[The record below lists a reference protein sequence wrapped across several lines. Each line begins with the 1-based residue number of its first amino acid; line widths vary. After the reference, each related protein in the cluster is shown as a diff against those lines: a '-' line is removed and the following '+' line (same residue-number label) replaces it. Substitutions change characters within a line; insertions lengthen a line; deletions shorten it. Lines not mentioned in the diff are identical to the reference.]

1 MRLSSVCL
9 ACTLVAVPLWAVAAP
24 RAVYLGTYQIPDRV
38 EYLGG
43 FSGLEFSDDGKS
55 FVALSDSAALAS
67 GTVTRDERGAITGVS
82 FDGPPV
88 RLKDAKGAL
97 LTDPEDDSEGLAF
110 APDGSL
116 YLSFELMNRVAKFGR
131 DGVLIETL
139 PVPREFYGFEYN
151 AGPEALAIAPDG
163 AIFTLPEGD
172 AGGMTSDP
180 MFRFQGGV
188 WDVLFKIGEDAT
200 WRPVGADFGPD
211 GRLYLLERDFWPLV
225 GFKSRLRL
233 IGFDEGGVTSE
244 ETLFETQAGLH
255 GNLEGLSI
263 WADTAGA
270 VHATMITDNN
280 FLAIQDSAF
289 VDYRIED

>member
-116 YLSFELMNRVAKFGR
+116 YISFELMNRVAKFGR

-172 AGGMTSDP
+172 AGGMASDP
-180 MFRFQGGV
+180 MFRFRGWRLGCSVQDWRGRHLAACRGGFRAGWAAVSV
-188 WDVLFKIGEDAT
+188 WNGIS
-200 WRPVGADFGPD
+200 
-211 GRLYLLERDFWPLV
+211 GRWWGSSRDC
-225 GFKSRLRL
+225 
-233 IGFDEGGVTSE
+233 GGS
-244 ETLFETQAGLH
+244 GL
-255 GNLEGLSI
+255 
-263 WADTAGA
+263 TKA
-270 VHATMITDNN
+270 V
-280 FLAIQDSAF
+280 
-289 VDYRIED
+289 

>member
-1 MRLSSVCL
+1 MPLG
-9 ACTLVAVPLWAVAAP
+9 AAAVP

-43 FSGLEFSDDGKS
+43 FSGLEFSEDGNS

-67 GTVTRDERGAITGVS
+67 GTVVRDERGAITGVS

-88 RLKDAKGAL
+88 RLKDANGAL
-97 LTDPEDDSEGLAF
+97 MSDPADDSEGLAF

-116 YLSFELMNRVAKFGR
+116 YISFELMNRVAKFGR

-139 PVPREFYGFEYN
+139 PIPREFYVFEYN
-151 AGPEALAIAPDG
+151 AGPEGLAIGPDG
-163 AIFTLPEGD
+163 ALFTLPEGD

-180 MFRFQGGV
+180 VFRFRNGG
-188 WDVLFKIGEDAT
+188 WDVPFNIREDAT

-211 GRLYLLERDFWPLV
+211 GRLYLLERDFWPLL
-225 GFKSRLRL
+225 GFKSRLRR
-233 IGFDEGGVTSE
+233 IGFDETGVTSD
-244 ETLFETQAGLH
+244 ETLFETQAGQH

-263 WADTAGA
+263 WTDKTGA